1 MVPCYQSDLIQFF
14 RVSPNPAQTKSEHPH
29 VVIHNEKTPGSARHV
44 RFSLM
49 LRVLSS
55 GI

>member
-1 MVPCYQSDLIQFF
+1 MVPCYKSDLTRFF

-29 VVIHNEKTPGSARHV
+29 VIHNEKTPGSARHV

-49 LRVLSS
+49 LRILSS